1 MDKIEPEK
9 NPESGKTIFS
19 LNMSKEFTEYLA
31 VASISLAV
39 LCAGASYFFYTKW
52 QNAQNKAQAMEAQQR
67 VMAEHA
73 NAVNY
78 NVQKELE
85 DNLNVL
91 STIID
96 TNTISVELKGQSLAP
111 SAKAVVYWKKES
123 QLVYLSLY
131 YLPEPPKDKQYQ
143 LWAIKDG
150 KPTDAGVFELNYPIH
165 KMNSIEDAE
174 SFAVTLEKKGG
185 SATPDLKSTYLM
197 GEI

>member
-1 MDKIEPEK
+1 MEPEK
-9 NPESGKTIFS
+9 NSESGKTIFS

-31 VASISLAV
+31 AASISLAV

-52 QNAQNKAQAMEAQQR
+52 RTAENKAQAMEAQQR
-67 VMAEHA
+67 VLSEHS

-96 TNTISVELKGQSLAP
+96 TNTIAIKLKGLPIALA
-111 SAKAVVYWKKES
+111 SKAVVYWKKDS
-123 QLVYLSLY
+123 QVVYLSLY
-131 YLPEPPKDKQYQ
+131 YLPDPPKDKQYQ

-150 KPTDAGVFELNYPIH
+150 KPVDAGVFELNYPIQ
-165 KMNSIEDAE
+165 KMNNIEDAQ
-174 SFAVTLEKKGG
+174 SFVVTLEKKGG
-185 SATPDLKSTYLM
+185 STTPDLKAMYLK
-197 GEI
+197 GTI